1 MPRRFRT
8 LRLSYLILI
17 QATKC
22 LDLSYDNSSSELDS
36 ITLLIVNY
44 VSCSFL
50 DRGKQLIMYLL
61 GTWPESRTV
70 NDLTGGKYV
79 RYFIFATIE
88 KVPIFFYFSGIL
100 DDGITR
106 RSHYDWARFKD
117 RGLEAITS

>member
-1 MPRRFRT
+1 M
-8 LRLSYLILI
+8 II
-17 QATKC
+17 
-22 LDLSYDNSSSELDS
+22 
-36 ITLLIVNY
+36 
-44 VSCSFL
+44 
-50 DRGKQLIMYLL
+50 YLL
-61 GTWPESRTV
+61 GKWPESRTV